1 MQTALMDQRIEAK
14 GPKKQ
19 GGRDGDTKQN
29 NLAGVQS
36 LNYSHIEKDV
46 AAHFSASG
54 AHVNCGSIKS
64 LQSEHRVLRW
74 PRLSEQIF
82 RVDKWSPCRG

>member
-1 MQTALMDQRIEAK
+1 MDQRIEAK

-64 LQSEHRVLRW
+64 LQSEHRV
-74 PRLSEQIF
+74 PRVWRVIQSEQN
-82 RVDKWSPCRG
+82 DDE